1 MSKRKKK
8 NFILSA
14 NSLNQP
20 KFIRKIIFKKRLSVE
35 ALDPKNLI
43 TPQRF
48 DVLAKIIFL
57 KFLTS
62 NSDDN
67 IGEKLYIKHLELLN
81 GLLEI
86 DSNGSSKKL
95 GKHSFIL
102 SFKKLLHS
110 IKKDFNKSYAIPISN
125 NNILDGAH
133 RLAVAIFLKKDIFVF
148 KVNRKEFNY
157 NYLFFKEKKFPEI
170 YLDMMANEYLLYKKK
185 ARLIFLWPTADKSKD
200 SKFYEILNK
209 HGDTVYEKKIKIDS
223 ENAWVLIREVYKN
236 ETWLGNF
243 KNHFLGAKN
252 KAIWCFQKKNPLRV
266 ILYESNNDL
275 VMVKQLIR
283 NLYNEGKHS
292 VHITD
297 NYSETY
303 ELSSLMFNK
312 NSIHWLN
319 NYRLKKYNW
328 FEELFLNYKKFLNH
342 SRLDK
347 SKFCIDGSSIL
358 SIYGLRE
365 ARDIDFIHTYK
376 KNIDTKIIGVTDH
389 NCASNYHVQ
398 DRFTLVND
406 PRNFFYYSGF
416 KVISLE
422 QLKQYKKNRNEKK
435 DIIDLNLINSIVDK
449 NNYKNNYL
457 LHNFTF
463 NHIKNIV
470 YLLLLKVRF
479 YIYKFIIF
487 KLRNDNRKQR

>member
-1 MSKRKKK
+1 MKKRKKS
-8 NFILSA
+8 FILSA
-14 NSLNQP
+14 NCLKQP
-20 KFIRKIIFKKRLSVE
+20 DFIKKTISKKRVSVE
-35 ALDPKNLI
+35 VVDPKTLI
-43 TPQRF
+43 TPKRF

-81 GLLEI
+81 GLLEV
-86 DSNGSSKKL
+86 DSNGTSRKI
-95 GKHSFIL
+95 GKDSFIL
-102 SFKKLLHS
+102 SFKNLLLS

-148 KVNRKEFNY
+148 KTNRKEFNY
-157 NYLFFKEKKFPEI
+157 SYSFFKEKKFPEI

-200 SKFYEILNK
+200 SKFYELLNK
-209 HGDTVYEKKIKIDS
+209 HGDLVYEKTIKIVS

-243 KNHFLGAKN
+243 KNQFLGAKN

-275 VMVKQLIR
+275 VKVKQLIR
-283 NLYNEGKHS
+283 NIYNEGKHS
-292 VHITD
+292 IHITD

-303 ELSSLMFNK
+303 ELSNLMFNK

-328 FEELFLNYKKFLNH
+328 FGELFLNYKKFLNH

-347 SKFCIDGSSIL
+347 NKFCIDGSSVL

-365 ARDIDFIHTYK
+365 ARDIDFLHTYK
-376 KNIDTKIIGVTDH
+376 KNIDTKMIGVTDH
-389 NCASNYHVQ
+389 NSAFSFHGQNL
-398 DRFTLVND
+398 FTLVND

-435 DIIDLNLINSIVDK
+435 DIDDLNLINSIT
-449 NNYKNNYL
+449 NINHYKNNYFFY
-457 LHNFTF
+457 NFTF
-463 NHIKNIV
+463 SNFKNIV
-470 YLLLLKVRF
+470 YLLLLKIRF

-487 KLRNDNRKQR
+487 KLRNDHRQQR